1 MIAVCVLRWGAPGL
15 LHGHTG
21 SKGFNVL
28 FVGGAGTMS
37 LVVGQSVSG
46 IYEDC
51 RGNELLFS
59 CDVWVRECE
68 RVQIDVLCARQA
80 KEPNPGVLNRA
91 AETVMFNAVLGLAFL
106 AQKTSFH
113 SLETCRRGPRV
124 PCCEKRASLYPR
136 RNPRL

>member
-1 MIAVCVLRWGAPGL
+1 MPLRL

-21 SKGFNVL
+21 SRRYNVL
-28 FVGGAGTMS
+28 FAGGAGTRS

-80 KEPNPGVLNRA
+80 KEPNTEVANRA
-91 AETVMFNAVLGLAFL
+91 AKTVMFNAVLGLAFL
-106 AQKTSFH
+106 TQEISFH
-113 SLETCRRGPRV
+113 SLETCRRGPPV
-124 PCCEKRASLYPR
+124 PCCEKKGKLLPEG
-136 RNPRL
+136 